1 MGAASNP
8 WQTNVTTPNFLMN
21 PSLNISSIP
30 NVSFLTNSSC
40 GIPTIAPSCLANSS
54 VINMPIAQMS
64 TPMTPSV
71 PNLNSLSN
79 LMLKQQPGSNHFVSI
94 PNTNSNPMQNMNA
107 NQFQHTMPSQQ
118 MTQNMGVQVVQ

>member
-1 MGAASNP
+1 MG
-8 WQTNVTTPNFLMN
+8 
-21 PSLNISSIP
+21 
-30 NVSFLTNSSC
+30 
-40 GIPTIAPSCLANSS
+40 IAPSCLANSS

-94 PNTNSNPMQNMNA
+94 PNA
-107 NQFQHTMPSQQ
+107 NQFQQPMPPQQ
-118 MTQNMGVQVVQ
+118 MMQTMGVQVVQPQMQATGSQNTQTQNTVSRTPISSCEEKH